1 MSRRSNP
8 SSHLV
13 LVTARSASDRTA
25 QTLGSTDHPWLVT
38 CVELLLAVST
48 LLFSGCSLADY
59 RLQADQ
65 DAQRLI
71 REKVNNPHWM
81 LQRTGISVDPSSRM
95 FDPFS
100 PDHPPMP
107 PDDPYSHRLMHCVDN
122 KPNYPCWHKNGDTV
136 YVENPRWRD
145 YLPLDERGV
154 LKLDL
159 GTAMHLALI
168 NSTDYQ
174 EEFEDLYLSALDV
187 SAERFRF
194 DAQFFGGSNVFY
206 QTSGLISD
214 DRPRSQLS
222 VDSNLLAR
230 KAFIGGGELVAG
242 FANRL
247 VWNFHG
253 PNTSSA
259 FSIFDFSLLQPL
271 LRGAGR
277 ERILTRL
284 TLAERQLLANV
295 RQMERFRRGFY
306 MEIVTGEGGT
316 FGARRIGGLFGG
328 SGLEGFTGVGGGF
341 GTVGGFFAGAGGAE
355 AAGAALQVGG
365 FLGLLQSQQNIKN
378 QRSNIAGLRSNVYQ
392 FQQTLREN
400 LRTLPEDPTEL
411 VRNRLQV
418 AQARQTLYDQEF
430 ALASANAQYQSR
442 VDDFKVELGLPPDL
456 CVEINDPILD
466 QFNLLDPRIISTQDA
481 MANLSQ
487 VVGSVNEQL
496 LAAVKY
502 EEVDGNRVATIEWT
516 DEIADNLR
524 RIQRYLVRIEML
536 QEQLSSGILPIIAAD
551 IEQLKAALPDRRG
564 TLERLRAKY
573 PEVLDREHELA
584 IACQTRLPVDI
595 DPYILDVSRL
605 SNLDRDLNMEFNRLQ
620 DQLSSYQITIEQIGQ
635 ALTRFLEQG
644 STMNPADLLREM
656 EQQVVFAVPS
666 LLAQLSSD
674 LLDLSLVQARA
685 RADSIDL
692 ISVDLPMREA
702 VCIAAINRRDW
713 MNARASL
720 VDTWR
725 AIPFVAN
732 DLEGVLD
739 IVVEGDIGTVG
750 NNPVEFRS
758 TTGTLRMGLEFDAP
772 FTRLLERNNY
782 RQVLI
787 DYQQARRNYYQFV
800 DRVSQGL
807 RNTIRTLDLNELN
820 FETRR
825 VAVLSAIQQI
835 VLNDEIQT
843 LSEERGQAQGVTAA
857 RDIVQALSDLQAAQ
871 DDFTGVWLTY
881 EVNRRFLDYDL
892 GTMQLNENG
901 VWIDPGPIVAGN
913 APYVC
918 DPNCLPLLTP
928 NVSQWFEAAEVES
941 TEAPVSDGLE
951 ETGEEAAEE
960 VEIEEIPP
968 LDLNTRSRPPFKI
981 RGLSGQDT

>member
-1 MSRRSNP
+1 MSRRP
-8 SSHLV
+8 SPTSQLV
-13 LVTARSASDRTA
+13 FTTARAIAHDNA
-25 QTLGSTDHPWLVT
+25 QTRGSADRRWFVT
-38 CVELLLAVST
+38 CVALLLAVSAV
-48 LLFSGCSLADY
+48 LCSGCSLSDY
-59 RLQADQ
+59 RLRADRE
-65 DAQRLI
+65 AQRLI
-71 REKVNNPHWM
+71 REKANHPQWM
-81 LQRTGISVDPSSRM
+81 LPRTDISIDPSSRM
-95 FDPFS
+95 FDPFAA
-100 PDHPPMP
+100 DCPPMP
-107 PDDPYSHRLMHCVDN
+107 PDDPYSHQLMHCVDN
-122 KPNYPCWHKNGDTV
+122 KPNYPHWHKNGDTV
-136 YVENPRWRD
+136 HVENPNWRD

-154 LKLDL
+154 LILDL
-159 GTAMHLALI
+159 STAMHLALK

-194 DAQFFGGSNVFY
+194 DAQFFGGSNAFY
-206 QTSGLISD
+206 QTSGRDSG
-214 DRPRSQLS
+214 RPRSRLS
-222 VDSNLLAR
+222 VDSDLVVR
-230 KAFIGGGELVAG
+230 KAFITGGELVAG
-242 FANRL
+242 FANSL
-247 VWNFHG
+247 VWDFHG
-253 PNTSSA
+253 PNTNSV
-259 FSIFDFSLLQPL
+259 FSILDFSLLQPL

-277 ERILTRL
+277 DRVLTRL

-306 MEIVTGEGGT
+306 MEIATGEGGT

-341 GTVGGFFAGAGGAE
+341 GTVGGFFAGAGGAD
-355 AAGAALQVGG
+355 AAAAALQVGG
-365 FLGLLQSQQNIKN
+365 FLGLLQAQQNIKN
-378 QRSNIAGLRSNVYQ
+378 QRSNIAGLRSNAYQ

-400 LRTLPEDPTEL
+400 LRTLPDDPTEL

-430 ALASANAQYQSR
+430 ALASAHAQYQSR

-456 CVEINDPILD
+456 CVEIADPLLD

-481 MANLSQ
+481 FANLSQ

-496 LAAVKY
+496 LAAIQYK
-502 EEVDGNRVATIEWT
+502 EVDGTRVPTIAWT
-516 DEIADNLR
+516 DETAENLR
-524 RIQRYLVRIEML
+524 RIERHLARIQML
-536 QEQLSSGILPIIAAD
+536 HEELSSGILPIVSD
-551 IEQLKAALPDRRG
+551 DVEHLKTALPDRRD
-564 TLERLRAKY
+564 TLARLRAKY
-573 PEVLDREHELA
+573 PEVLDRELELS

-605 SNLDRDLNMEFNRLQ
+605 NNLDQELGTELARLEE
-620 DQLSSYQITIEQIGQ
+620 QLSAYRNTIEQIGQ
-635 ALTRFLEQG
+635 ALTRFLQSG
-644 STMNPADLLREM
+644 PTMNPADLQREM

-692 ISVDLPMREA
+692 IPVNLPMQQA
-702 VCIAAINRRDW
+702 VCIAALNRRDW

-739 IVVEGDIGTVG
+739 VLVEGDIGTVG
-750 NNPVEFRS
+750 DNPFDFRS
-758 TTGTLRMGLEFDAP
+758 TTGTLRMGLQFDAP
-772 FTRLLERNNY
+772 LTRLLERNNY

-800 DRVSQGL
+800 DRVTQGL

-843 LSEERGQAQGVTAA
+843 LNEERGQAQGVTAA

-871 DDFTGVWLTY
+871 DDFMGVWLTY

-892 GTMQLNENG
+892 GTMQLDENG
-901 VWIDPGPIVAGN
+901 IWMDPGAITAGA

-918 DPNCLPLLTP
+918 EPNCLPLLTP
-928 NVSQWFEAAEVES
+928 NVSQWFAAAEVASPNEPTVASDREGAIES
-941 TEAPVSDGLE
+941 
-951 ETGEEAAEE
+951 AEE
-960 VEIEEIPP
+960 QAEIQIPLP
-968 LDLNTRSRPPFKI
+968 N
-981 RGLSGQDT
+981 